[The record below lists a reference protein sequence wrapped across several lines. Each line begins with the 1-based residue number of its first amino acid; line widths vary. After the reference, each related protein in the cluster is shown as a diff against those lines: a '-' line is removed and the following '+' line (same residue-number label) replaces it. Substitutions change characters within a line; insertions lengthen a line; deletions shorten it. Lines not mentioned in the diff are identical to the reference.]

1 MTISRLMTDAVAEV
15 PGGAHFTSCPPD
27 YDRDEAFQKA
37 YASAAAD
44 PDAWAAFDARYLQV
58 DEAGYRAAVHEDGGA
73 GERAVSAG
81 SRSPGPRCAR
91 WRAPRPG
98 AATAR

>member
-1 MTISRLMTDAVAEV
+1 MTDAVAEA

-44 PDAWAAFDARYLQV
+44 PDAWAAFDRRYLQV
-58 DEAGYRAAVHEDGGA
+58 DEAGYQRRRREADRPHD
-73 GERAVSAG
+73 
-81 SRSPGPRCAR
+81 RSGR
-91 WRAPRPG
+91 
-98 AATAR
+98 